1 MSDSIISGV
10 LSPAANGFAASAHS
24 KDSPEKIKES
34 ATQFEA
40 LMIGQLMKSMHEGT
54 GEGWLGTG
62 EDQTSSS
69 AMGMADE
76 YFAKALASKGG
87 LGLAQ
92 MISTSLDKRAAATSV
107 PSISTSPIR

>member
-1 MSDSIISGV
+1 MPDSIISGV
-10 LSPAANGFAASAHS
+10 LSPAGNGFSAAKSI

-40 LMIGQLMKSMHEGT
+40 LMIGQILKSMHENS

-62 EDQTSSS
+62 DDQTSSS

-92 MISTSLDKRAAATSV
+92 MISTSLDKRGAVAK
-107 PSISTSPIR
+107 P

>member
-1 MSDSIISGV
+1 MSDSIINSV
-10 LSPAANGFAASAHS
+10 LSPASNGFAASAKS
-24 KDSPEKIKES
+24 KDSPEKIQES

-40 LMIGQLMKSMHEGT
+40 LMIGQILKSMHEDS

-87 LGLAQ
+87 LGLAN
-92 MISTSLDKRAAATSV
+92 MVSTSLEKRGVIAKV
-107 PSISTSPIR
+107 DP

>member
-1 MSDSIISGV
+1 MSTLINGV
-10 LSPAANGFAASAHS
+10 LSTAANSFTGSASAHS

-34 ATQFEA
+34 AGQFEA
-40 LMIGQLMKSMHEGT
+40 LMIGQILKSMHGDSE
-54 GEGWLGTG
+54 EGWLGTG

-92 MISTSLDKRAAATSV
+92 MISTSIAKRGV
-107 PSISTSPIR
+107 PPTP